1 VYADWASGLRDE
13 ARVAY
18 VRVARTLADRAAAS
32 GEHDGAAGYLLRIL
46 QRDVYD
52 ERAHLALV
60 RSFVGGGAHGE
71 ARRAYRAYV
80 SRMEELGVEPAPF
93 PAGPE
98 RDFKAV

>member
-1 VYADWASGLRDE
+1 MYADWASGLREE

-18 VRVARTLADRAAAS
+18 VRVARALADRASAGAD
-32 GEHDGAAGYLLRIL
+32 HDAAAGYLLRIL